1 MIWIIRL
8 SFFLFFVDLTVSV
21 VTEYEEIITHPASEK
36 NTRQTD
42 TNPLPS
48 WGCTMPPLPL
58 LLCSSHMQVE
68 VSSCTSVSAS
78 ACDSW
83 IQYLHK
89 VLKIAWT
96 AVIVLH
102 WACFDQHQVWNF
114 VTRLITSLCHR
125 NEQHSN
131 WKCFLESRDVVSA
144 ANFPLSIP
152 RVRGWKCYPME
163 QQGLLNTWWAGSPEG
178 KSVSI
183 TFYFKTPKPFAVQC
197 CTFWLCH
204 RIAATISRSVG
215 LQHCPWAVFS
225 QGSIQLTRQ
234 THHSE

>member
-1 MIWIIRL
+1 
-8 SFFLFFVDLTVSV
+8 
-21 VTEYEEIITHPASEK
+21 
-36 NTRQTD
+36 
-42 TNPLPS
+42 
-48 WGCTMPPLPL
+48 MPPLPL
-58 LLCSSHMQVE
+58 LLCSSHVQVE
-68 VSSCTSVSAS
+68 VPSCTSVSAS

-114 VTRLITSLCHR
+114 VTRLITTLCHR

-131 WKCFLESRDVVSA
+131 WKCFLESRDVISA

-152 RVRGWKCYPME
+152 RARGWKCYPME
-163 QQGLLNTWWAGSPEG
+163 QQGLLNTWWARSPEG

-225 QGSIQLTRQ
+225 QGSIQLTCQ
-234 THHSE
+234 TPHSE